1 MKKRFYYVFII
12 VVLCNITAC
21 SKPKTDAGEA
31 AGLQSE
37 VPVSADKAETETSP
51 MPDTERNKNAVSTTP
66 SPAMIKTE
74 DTSMVRGGI
83 ETLEEYEAARYKT
96 NGELEVSVER
106 TSRPVTNEK
115 GQVLG
120 IVYYERPV
128 VSGDSEAVRKIN
140 AFYEREE
147 QEWFD
152 GYGRNTLYCEDCFTD
167 FLEAVEIMRERY
179 GDECL
184 SRDPV
189 RYTINT
195 RIMFLDEKYLSVV
208 QISNCLTEHNSHYCF
223 GSTFDLETGKLVS
236 IDALADLDAEGL
248 KKIIED
254 GIGKNKIYSEVK
266 GDNYLIHYYG
276 NEIEMNYEYYYDGNN
291 FYIILNRMEMGDGVI
306 VVWNGKWGEEYDVEE
321 FGYFVQ
327 PNGETLEIIV

>member
-152 GYGRNTLYCEDCFTD
+152 GYGRNTLYNEDRYAY
-167 FLEAVEIMRERY
+167 FLESVEIMRERY
-179 GDECL
+179 GDEVL
-184 SRDPV
+184 SKDPT

-208 QISNCLTEHNSHYCF
+208 QISNWYTEHNSYYYF
-223 GSTFDLETGKLVS
+223 GSTFDLNTGELLPITDIVDIS
-236 IDALADLDAEGL
+236 PGDM
-248 KKIIED
+248 KKIIADATYEQYYGDLSDEYVITYYGKETDMRYEYFYDGTFIYIIDNSGEYWMD
-254 GIGKNKIYSEVK
+254 GIVIRWNKKEKSTLMKYKIDWE
-266 GDNYLIHYYG
+266 
-276 NEIEMNYEYYYDGNN
+276 NER
-291 FYIILNRMEMGDGVI
+291 IISTQE
-306 VVWNGKWGEEYDVEE
+306 
-321 FGYFVQ
+321 Q
-327 PNGETLEIIV
+327 